1 MRKHQNWLKAYADF
15 TRDNESPTSFH
26 FWTGVSTIAGV
37 LRRRV
42 WIDMRK
48 FVWTPN
54 FYIILVAPAGI
65 AAKSTSVGIGYRLLS
80 RIPGVNFGPESLTWQ
95 ALADS
100 LYLATEGVKYTGSDG
115 LEHIKSQSAI
125 TVFISELGT
134 FLPVDDDKFISFLIR
149 VWDGQ
154 EDTFQHKTRTSGTV
168 DVLNPWLNI
177 IGCTT
182 PSWLATNFK
191 ETMIGGGL
199 TSRIIF
205 VHGESKRM
213 FIPYPDEVVTPDE
226 YHRIEQDL
234 TDDLRAISQLSG
246 EYNLSS
252 DARIW
257 GRDWYQRLWNSPRP
271 AHMASERYSGYI
283 ARKQT
288 HIHKLAMVLA
298 AAKREKLIIEKEDL
312 EEAEVGINGIEPDMI
327 RVFNSIG
334 LDKEAA
340 RSREIVSIVHT
351 YGWIG
356 NDALYHLCMNTMAL
370 KDFDSAVT
378 SALRGGILDVQ
389 SRGGKPGYVIP
400 LSIGDLNVRSA
411 S

>member
-1 MRKHQNWLKAYADF
+1 
-15 TRDNESPTSFH
+15 
-26 FWTGVSTIAGV
+26 
-37 LRRRV
+37 
-42 WIDMRK
+42 MRK

-65 AAKSTSVGIGYRLLS
+65 AAKSTTVGIGYRMLS
-80 RIPGVNFGPESLTWQ
+80 KVPGISFGPESLTWQ

-100 LYLATEGVKYTGSDG
+100 LYLATEGVKYLGRDG
-115 LEHIKSQSAI
+115 LEHIKPQSAI

-134 FLPVDDDKFISFLIR
+134 FLSTEDDKFISFLIR

-154 EDTFQHKTRTSGTV
+154 EDSFQHKTRTSGTV
-168 DVLNPWLNI
+168 DVVNPWLNLVA
-177 IGCTT
+177 CTT
-182 PSWLATNFK
+182 PSWLASNFK

-199 TSRIIF
+199 TSRIVFI
-205 VHGESKRM
+205 HGESKRIV
-213 FIPYPDEVVTPDE
+213 IPYPDEVIVPDE
-226 YHRIEQDL
+226 YSRIESDL

-246 EYNLSS
+246 EYHLSA
-252 DARIW
+252 DARAW
-257 GRDWYQRLWNSPRP
+257 GRDWYNRLWNSPRP

-298 AAKREKLIIEKEDL
+298 ASKRESLIIEKEDL

-334 LDKEAA
+334 LDREAT
-340 RSREIVSIVHT
+340 RSREIASIVRT
-351 YGWIG
+351 YGWISH
-356 NDALYHLCMNTMAL
+356 DSLYSLCMNTMAM
-370 KDFDSAVT
+370 KDFDSAAL
-378 SALRGGILDVQ
+378 SAVRGGILDVQ
-389 SRGGKPGYVIP
+389 SRGGKRGYIIP
-400 LSIGDLNVRSA
+400 LTIGDLHVRSA